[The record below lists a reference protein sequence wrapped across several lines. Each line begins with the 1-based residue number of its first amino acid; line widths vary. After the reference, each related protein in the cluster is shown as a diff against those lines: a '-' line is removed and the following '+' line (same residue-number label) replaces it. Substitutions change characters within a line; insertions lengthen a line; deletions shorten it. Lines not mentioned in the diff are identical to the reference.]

1 MGYGPWG
8 HKRVDMT
15 KPLTVSLPAPNTDD
29 SVCLASLC
37 IGSMNL
43 CFITFLLQKHLP
55 LGSNQMPSPNLSVN
69 VHSLRMKFVIRG
81 QMPVSTL
88 ALPTS

>member
-1 MGYGPWG
+1 MGYSPWG
-8 HKRVDMT
+8 RKRVDMSEQ
-15 KPLTVSLPAPNTDD
+15 LTFSLSAPNTDD

-43 CFITFLLQKHLP
+43 HLITFLLQKHLP

-69 VHSLRMKFVIRG
+69 VNSVRMKFVIRA
-81 QMPVSTL
+81 QMPVSIL